1 MSAAEVH
8 LDRVTKRYGEVDA
21 LLEASLELEPGCFLV
36 LLGPSG
42 SGKTTLLRCLAGIEK
57 VSTGE
62 IRLDRQLASGARTH
76 VPPDRRDLGMVFQDF
91 ALWPHMTVLENV
103 AFPLKRRR
111 LGRAE
116 SGQRASA
123 MLEKV
128 GLSAYAARYPHELS
142 GGQQQRVALARAL
155 VARPGLLLFDEP
167 LSALDANLRERLR
180 VEIGTLARE
189 HEATSVYITHDQAEA
204 FALGDRIGLLQ
215 EGRLI
220 QIGTPEAIYGSPA
233 TPFVA
238 RFTGISG
245 SVEGRLL
252 AAPPRS
258 PGLGRVLVPSSDP
271 GVHLVLEATVMAEL
285 EPGAAVQVLL
295 RPTATRIIRSG
306 ARAAVLRT
314 VVRDGAYHG
323 RGYFYVLEAGAG
335 VDFTGVFDRRRF
347 ARGESVDIYI
357 DPAGALVYATDARTP
372 ARPLD
377 ADAVLARGDASGV
390 PAGSRSG
397 AGRPGVSPSLS
408 MLHEE
413 HRPCAQPSSASP
425 SPSSSPVRSRRSRPS
440 PSSSPSGAPAPGARP
455 SPASGSPC
463 SPWRRSPPRSAR
475 RSRRS
480 PSTPCGSSSARS
492 CSSSASSGCARRS
505 CAPAASRP
513 STTRRRPSARRPPRR
528 RPPAR

>member
-8 LDRVTKRYGEVDA
+8 LDRVCKRYGEVEA
-21 LLEASLELEPGCFLV
+21 LVEASLALEPGCFLV

-57 VSTGE
+57 VSAGE
-62 IRLDRQLASGARTH
+62 IRLDGRVASGARTH
-76 VPPDRRDLGMVFQDF
+76 TPPDRRDLGMVFQDF

-111 LGRAE
+111 LTRTA

-128 GLSAYAARYPHELS
+128 GLAAFAARYPHELS

-204 FALGDRIGLLQ
+204 FALGDRIGLL
-215 EGRLI
+215 EDGRLV
-220 QIGTPEAIYGSPA
+220 QIGTPEEIYGAPA

-245 SVEGRLL
+245 SLEGRLL
-252 AAPPRS
+252 SAPART
-258 PGLGRVLVPSSDP
+258 PGVGRVLIPSTDP
-271 GVHLVLEATVMAEL
+271 GLQLVLEATVMAAL
-285 EPGAAVQVLL
+285 EPGAAVQVVL

-314 VVRDGAYHG
+314 VIRDGAYHG
-323 RGYFYVLEAGAG
+323 RGYFYVLGAGAQ

-347 ARGESVDIYI
+347 GRGESVDIYI
-357 DPAGALVYATDARTP
+357 DPAGALVYAADARTP

-377 ADAVLARGDASGV
+377 ADAVLEHTGA
-390 PAGSRSG
+390 PAGSYG
-397 AGRPGVSPSLS
+397 PRPSPRTPGLTPSMS
-408 MLHEE
+408 MLHQE
-413 HRPCAQPSSASP
+413 HLP
-425 SPSSSPVRSRRSRPS
+425 
-440 PSSSPSGAPAPGARP
+440 
-455 SPASGSPC
+455 
-463 SPWRRSPPRSAR
+463 
-475 RSRRS
+475 
-480 PSTPCGSSSARS
+480 
-492 CSSSASSGCARRS
+492 
-505 CAPAASRP
+505 
-513 STTRRRPSARRPPRR
+513 
-528 RPPAR
+528 